1 MRSGFSSISRRS
13 LLLKAGVVATLG
25 VSAAAVT
32 TSHASLHAPGNPL
45 PLESEEA
52 LALAQQYADAQ
63 AGKNP
68 DALVALFFDDGVYVD
83 TQNPSNG
90 LRQGRDQI
98 GEYFRQVYHSY
109 PSLVFTID
117 SVAMH
122 QSIDPPWSM
131 VAGVMWTFNGVHAE
145 SSEIA
150 GEATDQQVFI
160 SGYDQL
166 VISRGQ
172 DSKPL
177 ITSAYSYYSGQ
188 DFVDQDQVD

>member
-1 MRSGFSSISRRS
+1 MRSGLSTISRRS
-13 LLLKAGVVATLG
+13 LLLKTGAVAAFG
-25 VSAAAVT
+25 ASATVAT
-32 TSHASLHAPGNPL
+32 TSHASLNAPGNPL
-45 PLESEEA
+45 PMESEEA
-52 LALAQQYADAQ
+52 LVLAQLYADAQ
-63 AGKNP
+63 ANKNP
-68 DALVALFFDDGVYVD
+68 DALSTLFFDDGVYVD

-90 LRQGRDQI
+90 LREGRDQI

-117 SVAMH
+117 SVALH

-145 SSEIA
+145 SSEVA

-166 VISRGQ
+166 VISRAQ
-172 DSKPL
+172 DGKPL
-177 ITSAYSYYSGQ
+177 IASAYSYYSGQ